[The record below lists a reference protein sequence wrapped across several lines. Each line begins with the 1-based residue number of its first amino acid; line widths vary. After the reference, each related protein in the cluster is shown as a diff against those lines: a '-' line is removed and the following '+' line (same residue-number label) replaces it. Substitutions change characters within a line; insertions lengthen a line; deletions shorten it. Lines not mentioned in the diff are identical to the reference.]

1 MTPFSR
7 DVFWSALTYTLTKAV
22 VARSLSSGD
31 HNGNRALAHD
41 KQDRINERKKE
52 NTMRKIIVSEYVTLD
67 GVMEDPGGAE
77 GFKHG
82 GWSFGFGGKNSSS
95 INSRNSSP
103 AMRFCWA
110 AVPMKGLP
118 LPGRTCL
125 GPG

>member
-82 GWSFGFGGKNSSS
+82 GWGFGVGGAEQQRDK
-95 INSRNSSP
+95 IEEIF
-103 AMRFCWA
+103 ACDA
-110 AVPMKGLP
+110 L
-118 LPGRTCL
+118 LLGRPTHERVFAPPPHL
-125 GPG
+125 